1 MNVKYFVDFIVS
13 VVGGLAAFLALAYFP
28 VPAAVGLGAF
38 LGAFVW
44 VRRHRL
50 PWWVLATMLLGY
62 AWVCVLILLIIPRT
76 G

>member
-1 MNVKYFVDFIVS
+1 MKRLIIDLTVS
-13 VVGGLAAFLALAYFP
+13 LVGGLVAFLTLAYFP
-28 VPAAVGLGAF
+28 VPSAIGLGAF

-50 PWWVLATMLLGY
+50 PWWALATMLLGY
-62 AWVCVLILLIIPRT
+62 ACICAIRLFIIPRT

>member
-50 PWWVLATMLLGY
+50 PW
-62 AWVCVLILLIIPRT
+62 
-76 G
+76 